1 MSARYF
7 VMFTLAA
14 AVVWCGFAWTYR
26 QLFAWSEWVPGIN
39 LVYFPHG
46 LRMILVILFA
56 EAGAVGIV
64 LGSVIGGMDL
74 MRTNP
79 ALGLA
84 HSLVAGTA
92 VWLAARIV
100 IKPSPKSSLPPQTAG
115 GIAAIDGRSLVLLS
129 FASSVLNS
137 LGHVLAWLLFDAEA
151 KQLEVRFATMFTG
164 DLLGAV
170 ILLYALRA
178 LILFIERKQTP
189 RR

>member
-1 MSARYF
+1 MSTRYF
-7 VMFTLAA
+7 VLFTLAA
-14 AVVWCGFAWTYR
+14 AVVWCGFAWTYH
-26 QLFAWSEWVPGIN
+26 QLFAWLEWVPGIN
-39 LVYFPHG
+39 IVYFPHG

-56 EAGAVGIV
+56 EADAVGIV
-64 LGSVIGGMDL
+64 LGSMVGGMDL

-100 IKPSPKSSLPPQTAG
+100 IKPSHQSSLLPQTAG
-115 GIAAIDGRSLVLLS
+115 GIAAIDGRSLVVLA
-129 FASSVLNS
+129 FVSSVLNS
-137 LGHVLAWLLFDAEA
+137 LGHVAAWLLFDTEA
-151 KQLEVRFATMFTG
+151 KQLDVRFATMFTG

-178 LILFIERKQTP
+178 LILFIERKQIP
-189 RR
+189 RP